1 MSSDL
6 SGRLWKSMQTGDRL
20 IFIAIGLIGIV
31 AGFAKA
37 HQAGPFGHLDFRGQ
51 QVLPGGAIGLGILFL
66 LLSCVPRS
74 LITKLIK
81 RKPKH
86 SRN

>member
-6 SGRLWKSMQTGDRL
+6 SGRLWKSVKTRDRL
-20 IFIAIGLIGIV
+20 LFIAIGLIGIV

-51 QVLPGGAIGLGILFL
+51 PSPSRGSDWTWNPFFAVGLRPEI
-66 LLSCVPRS
+66 VD
-74 LITKLIK
+74 
-81 RKPKH
+81 
-86 SRN
+86 N